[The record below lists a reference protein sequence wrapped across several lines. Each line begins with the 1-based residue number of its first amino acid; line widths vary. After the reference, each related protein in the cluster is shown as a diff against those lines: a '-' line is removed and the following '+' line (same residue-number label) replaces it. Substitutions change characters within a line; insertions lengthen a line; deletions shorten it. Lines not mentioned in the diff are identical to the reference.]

1 MRGSLAGTSSS
12 SSRSCGQSSKLES
25 THWWPHF
32 AYAIRPNGVSP
43 ARPERRCSCR
53 WACSCSSKPNCV
65 RNASEGSPLTQRQ
78 GASSRGMQF
87 RPRCRVILGRAPD
100 LHRKK
105 HSTMQTRGTNTMAGR
120 VANVTRM
127 PAGGYG
133 FSLVGTDQAGGWR
146 VRSINVSRGW
156 RPRLRSLDHR
166 THALGVKRLPALVE
180 VASVL
185 QSVADLPEAE
195 ALSRLGTCPR

>member
-1 MRGSLAGTSSS
+1 MSGSLAGTSSS

-53 WACSCSSKPNCV
+53 WACSCSSKPHCV
-65 RNASEGSPLTQRQ
+65 RNASEGSPLTAETGRKLE
-78 GASSRGMQF
+78 GYAKFDLG
-87 RPRCRVILGRAPD
+87 CRVILGRAPD

-105 HSTMQTRGTNTMAGR
+105 HSTMPTRGTNTMAGR

-146 VRSINVSRGW
+146 VRSINVSRG
-156 RPRLRSLDHR
+156 
-166 THALGVKRLPALVE
+166 E
-180 VASVL
+180 VAAAAV
-185 QSVADLPEAE
+185 
-195 ALSRLGTCPR
+195 PRSSHARFGR